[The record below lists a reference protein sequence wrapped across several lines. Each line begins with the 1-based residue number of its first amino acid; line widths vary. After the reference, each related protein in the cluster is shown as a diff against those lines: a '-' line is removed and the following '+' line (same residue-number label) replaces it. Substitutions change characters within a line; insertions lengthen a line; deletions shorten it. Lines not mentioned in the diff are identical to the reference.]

1 MIRYFPF
8 FLIYLLLLSCTTDK
22 SLPSGYDLLDR
33 DYKGEVRILD
43 IHPSET
49 AVYRRTAPAG
59 RRATLLLG
67 NNGYVHSNFLIRFF
81 DLSSIDTA
89 TVESASIM
97 LNQVH
102 QYGDDE
108 QVSVAVYPMT
118 DQWVEYSVIWEDIET
133 RYDNTR
139 EVGAFN
145 IGVRDTTEF
154 DSVQIKFDIDP
165 EIVNEWIKSADSNN
179 GLLFIAGT
187 GDYMAEY
194 YSSEATSKWAN
205 MIIVHKNKDGNTDT
219 TTVATYLNDTSLLF
233 YDDIT
238 PAENELIRNPE
249 NLRVSNSTNYMTL
262 LRFDL
267 SLLPHDITLHQ
278 AYLQLYIDHENCE
291 FYDQSIPIS
300 AKVVLADSIWT
311 PVSMRYDSLT
321 APPTAFISSQDETFE
336 YTSASNVSSLT
347 TTVQAWHYHVLP
359 NYGLALQAAEPGGN
373 MADVSFF
380 SGNDDSTRAPVMRL
394 TYSLPPNPRF

>member
-1 MIRYFPF
+1 
-8 FLIYLLLLSCTTDK
+8 
-22 SLPSGYDLLDR
+22 
-33 DYKGEVRILD
+33 
-43 IHPSET
+43 
-49 AVYRRTAPAG
+49 
-59 RRATLLLG
+59 
-67 NNGYVHSNFLIRFF
+67 
-81 DLSSIDTA
+81 
-89 TVESASIM
+89 
-97 LNQVH
+97 
-102 QYGDDE
+102 
-108 QVSVAVYPMT
+108 
-118 DQWVEYSVIWEDIET
+118 VIWEDVET

-139 EVGAFN
+139 EVGAFK

-154 DSVQIKFDIDP
+154 DSVQIKVDIDP

-233 YDDIT
+233 YDDIA

-278 AYLQLYIDHENCE
+278 AYLQLYIDHENSE
-291 FYDQSIPIS
+291 LYDQSIPIS

-321 APPTAFISSQDETFE
+321 APPTAFISSQGETFE

-359 NYGLALQAAEPGGN
+359 NYGLVLQAAEPGGN